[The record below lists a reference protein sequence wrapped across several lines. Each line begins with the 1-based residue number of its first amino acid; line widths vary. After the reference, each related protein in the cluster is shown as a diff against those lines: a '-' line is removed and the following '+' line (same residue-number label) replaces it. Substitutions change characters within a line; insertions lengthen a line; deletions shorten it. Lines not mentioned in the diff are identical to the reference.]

1 MGVATKGGRGVGV
14 TCSPPPPSVKSG
26 GRRGRPAVV
35 VAFSTFLTGIYNLN
49 MEKDPFEQRVDQI
62 RRVLILG
69 LVLVGPGLGPYPSAQ
84 KSVVTP
90 LHRR

>member
-1 MGVATKGGRGVGV
+1 
-14 TCSPPPPSVKSG
+14 
-26 GRRGRPAVV
+26 
-35 VAFSTFLTGIYNLN
+35 
-49 MEKDPFEQRVDQI
+49 MEKDPFEQREDQI